1 MNRISALIVDDERLA
16 RDEIRRHLSEHPD
29 IEIAGEADN
38 ADDAAE
44 MINSLNPSIIFLDV
58 QMPGK
63 SGFDLLESLDL
74 VPAIIFTTAF
84 DQYAVRA
91 FEVNAIDYLV
101 KPIREERFT
110 KAIEKIRSS
119 LSAKP
124 AAPKNKPGRDT
135 IFVKEGARYYFIKIA
150 DISLIQSAGNYA
162 SLHFDEKKVHIK
174 RSLNQLENIL
184 DPSLFFRIN
193 RAEIINTNFISE
205 IKPLPNSRLLVG
217 LKSGKTFTVS
227 GRQSTA
233 LKNRSIL

>member
-1 MNRISALIVDDERLA
+1 MNKISALIVDDERLA
-16 RDEIRRHLSEHPD
+16 RDEIRRHLSEYPD

-44 MINSLNPSIIFLDV
+44 MINSLNPAIIFLDV

-119 LSAKP
+119 LLAKP
-124 AAPKNKPGRDT
+124 ATEKNNTTRDT
-135 IFVKEGARYYFIKIA
+135 IFVKEGARYYFIKIV
-150 DISLIQSAGNYA
+150 DISLIQSSGNYA
-162 SLHFDEKKVHIK
+162 SLHFGEKKVHIK
-174 RSLNQLENIL
+174 RSLTQLDKIL
-184 DPSLFFRIN
+184 DPSIFFRIN

-205 IKPLPNSRLLVG
+205 IKPLPNGRLLVG

-227 GRQSTA
+227 GRQSAA